1 MTMKVVPVL
10 KSTERHKMDN
20 SFILSQRHRRHSCV
34 LHDDDIL
41 WTGKRHQKTE
51 RTGLGGL
58 GVRTKH
64 LGMTL
69 PDEDPDD
76 EGAHSACRFFHVSA
90 ARVSL
95 PVMLRKVCQL
105 AGGFTTLLT
114 RIRFLPS
121 RNSLLLR

>member
-1 MTMKVVPVL
+1 MKLVTVL

-34 LHDDDIL
+34 LHYDDIL

-58 GVRTKH
+58 GVRKKR

-76 EGAHSACRFFHVSA
+76 EQDAHSACRFFHASA
-90 ARVSL
+90 PRVSL

-105 AGGFTTLLT
+105 AEGFTTLLT
-114 RIRFLPS
+114 RIRLLPS
-121 RNSLLLR
+121 RNPLLLR